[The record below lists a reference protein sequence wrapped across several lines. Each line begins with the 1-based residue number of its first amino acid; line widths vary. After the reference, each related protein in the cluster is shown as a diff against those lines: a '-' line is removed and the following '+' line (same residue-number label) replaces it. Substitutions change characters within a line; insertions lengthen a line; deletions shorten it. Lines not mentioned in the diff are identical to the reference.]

1 MIKNRRTDLMQAL
14 KRSANP
20 KVIWG
25 AGHVGVQIYTACQ
38 QAGIEIAAFCDRDP
52 EIIGKTIFGIKILP
66 TDDIPTLYPHA
77 EMVLSMNRIAEAVD
91 ELKSFNLAQ
100 WYAGGLLFD
109 LNEVLQNPPNAY
121 AVPDDHYALQICSIV
136 HNNYVEEEV
145 CLLGSLDCVITE
157 RCSLKCRECSN
168 LMQYYAHP
176 IDYDIQQVI
185 VELQALMQYVDRL
198 FELRLIGGDVFMHRH
213 WDIILQF
220 ALSEPKIDRVTF
232 YTNGTLIPRSEKL
245 SLLSNERVMLQISNY
260 GKRSHNLAKLIEQ
273 CKKNRIWYRATP
285 IDMWNAC
292 STISR
297 HYRSS
302 DENDRLFHA
311 CCLTDVTTLQ
321 RGKVFR
327 CPYAANAFQL
337 GAVED
342 NPLDYID
349 VMDKALS
356 TDTKNAR
363 KQFRNYLT
371 SQSAIHI
378 CDYCAG
384 RVPGIN
390 EIPPNEQTKK
400 PLPYMRIRK

>member
-25 AGHVGVQIYTACQ
+25 AGHVGAQIYTACQ
-38 QAGIEIAAFCDRDP
+38 QAGIEITAFCDRNP
-52 EIIGKTIFGIKILP
+52 EIIGKTIFGIKVLH
-66 TDDIPTLYPHA
+66 TNDIPVLYPHA
-77 EMVLSMNRIAEAVD
+77 EMILSMNRITEAVD
-91 ELKSFNLAQ
+91 ELKSLNLAQ

-109 LNEVLQNPPNAY
+109 LNKVLQNPPNAY

-136 HNNYVEEEV
+136 HNNFVEEEA

-220 ALSEPKIDRVTF
+220 ALSEPKIDRITF
-232 YTNGTLIPRSEKL
+232 YTNGTLIPRLEKL

-260 GKRSHNLAKLIEQ
+260 GKRSYNLAKLIEQ

-302 DENDRLFHA
+302 DESESAANKNIPLLTFIICIPYRSCFKGSQKWCMTGKHTKFTQGTRSYHNLRIIADHRLF
-311 CCLTDVTTLQ
+311 
-321 RGKVFR
+321 RRYYFSMNIFR
-327 CPYAANAFQL
+327 HLF
-337 GAVED
+337 
-342 NPLDYID
+342 
-349 VMDKALS
+349 KS
-356 TDTKNAR
+356 
-363 KQFRNYLT
+363 
-371 SQSAIHI
+371 HI
-378 CDYCAG
+378 VGLYG
-384 RVPGIN
+384 VI
-390 EIPPNEQTKK
+390 I
-400 PLPYMRIRK
+400 